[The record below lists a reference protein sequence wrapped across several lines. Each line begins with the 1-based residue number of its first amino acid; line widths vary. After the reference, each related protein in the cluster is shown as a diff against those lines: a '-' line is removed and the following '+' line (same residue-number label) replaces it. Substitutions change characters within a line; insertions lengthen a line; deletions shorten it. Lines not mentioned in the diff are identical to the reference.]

1 MKTLK
6 HAKSAPPMALSA
18 RRSTDL
24 MTPNPMSIR
33 QSATVAEAATFLAS
47 RGISAAPVIDEAGRP
62 VGVVSSTD
70 ILIHMGQGAVYDV
83 GLPEHDAQPD
93 MPAFSG
99 DNPQADATNRSTVRD
114 VMTPGVFCVRSET
127 PAAKVVA
134 KMLALKVRRLF
145 VVDGDGALIGVI
157 SAIDVLGK
165 LRSYGP
171 NDGPSSRTLE
181 EPIGTTMLGK
191 VDCDATPSIGYDE

>member
-6 HAKSAPPMALSA
+6 HAEHAPPMALSA
-18 RRSTDL
+18 RRAADL

-33 QSATVAEAATFLAS
+33 QSATVSEAATFLAG

-70 ILIHMGQGAVYDV
+70 ILIHVGQGAVYRV
-83 GLPEHDAQPD
+83 GSPEP
-93 MPAFSG
+93 PALSG
-99 DNPQADATNRSTVRD
+99 DGPRAEATNRSTVRD
-114 VMTPGVFCVRSET
+114 VMTPGVFCVRPET
-127 PAAKVVA
+127 SAAKVVV
-134 KMLALKVRRLF
+134 KMLALTVRRLF
-145 VVDGDGALIGVI
+145 VVDDDGALIGVI

-171 NDGPSSRTLE
+171 DDG
-181 EPIGTTMLGK
+181 
-191 VDCDATPSIGYDE
+191 

>member
-6 HAKSAPPMALSA
+6 HAPPMALS
-18 RRSTDL
+18 RRRATDL

-33 QSATVAEAATFLAS
+33 PSATVSEAATFLAS

-70 ILIHMGQGAVYDV
+70 ILIHVGQGAAYRV
-83 GLPEHDAQPD
+83 GSPDRAARPEP
-93 MPAFSG
+93 PAFSG
-99 DNPQADATNRSTVRD
+99 DGLRAEAPNRSTVRD
-114 VMTPGVFCVRSET
+114 VMTPGVFCVRPET
-127 PAAKVVA
+127 PAARVVE

-145 VVDGDGALIGVI
+145 VVDGEGALIGVI

-171 NDGPSSRTLE
+171 DDG
-181 EPIGTTMLGK
+181 
-191 VDCDATPSIGYDE
+191 

>member
-6 HAKSAPPMALSA
+6 HAEHAPPMALSA
-18 RRSTDL
+18 RRAADL

-33 QSATVAEAATFLAS
+33 QSVTVSEAATFLAG

-70 ILIHMGQGAVYDV
+70 ILIHMGQAAMYRV
-83 GLPEHDAQPD
+83 GSPERDARPEP
-93 MPAFSG
+93 PALSG
-99 DNPQADATNRSTVRD
+99 DRPRAEATNRSTVRD
-114 VMTPGVFCVRSET
+114 VMTPGVFCVRPET
-127 PAAKVVA
+127 PAAKVVE

-145 VVDGDGALIGVI
+145 VVDGEGALVGVI

-171 NDGPSSRTLE
+171 HDG
-181 EPIGTTMLGK
+181 
-191 VDCDATPSIGYDE
+191 

>member
-1 MKTLK
+1 MKTLN
-6 HAKSAPPMALSA
+6 HAKPAPPMALSA

-33 QSATVAEAATFLAS
+33 QSATVSEAATFLAG

-70 ILIHMGQGAVYDV
+70 ILIHLGQGTMRHV
-83 GLPEHDAQPD
+83 GTPEP
-93 MPAFSG
+93 PARSG
-99 DNPQADATNRSTVRD
+99 DGPRAEATNRSTVRD
-114 VMTPGVFCVRSET
+114 VMTPGVFCVRPET
-127 PAAKVVA
+127 PAAKVVE

-145 VVDGDGALIGVI
+145 VVDGDGTLIGVI

-165 LRSYGP
+165 LRNYGP
-171 NDGPSSRTLE
+171 GDG
-181 EPIGTTMLGK
+181 
-191 VDCDATPSIGYDE
+191 